1 MWQEGA
7 FEIDNIKFRYRIKLH
22 DGIMKKLL
30 INEDHNSRSL
40 IVVPVAFYDD
50 GWEVKPNDSI
60 GKKALKHVLELFEI
74 KTQ

>member
-7 FEIDNIKFRYRIKLH
+7 FEIDSIKFRYRIKLV

-30 INEDHNSRSL
+30 INEDHNSRRL

-50 GWEVKPNDSI
+50 GWEVKPKDPI
-60 GKKALKHVLELFEI
+60 GKKALDYVLELFEI
-74 KTQ
+74 EN